1 MFVYLQMAC
10 TDSDYIVVI
19 IVGNTALWK
28 GLREFWLQCH
38 NCRHAL

>member
-10 TDSDYIVVI
+10 TDSDYIVLI

-28 GLREFWLQCH
+28 GLRIF
-38 NCRHAL
+38 